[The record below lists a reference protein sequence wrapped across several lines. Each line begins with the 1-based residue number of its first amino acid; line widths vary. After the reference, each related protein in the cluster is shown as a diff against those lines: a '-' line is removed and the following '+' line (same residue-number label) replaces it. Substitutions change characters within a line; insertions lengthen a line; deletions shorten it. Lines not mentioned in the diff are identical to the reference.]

1 MSPDERDPM
10 TLSASRNPK
19 VTGESATDRGIPD
32 TVAQLRATF
41 RSGRTR
47 PVEWRLEQLDA
58 LVRLVTERES
68 DFAEALAK
76 DLGRGAVEAW
86 LADLAPVTGEA
97 KYAAKKLRTWM
108 KSTRVKLPMSV
119 QPGKAWYQYEP
130 LGVVLIIGPWN
141 YPIHLVLAPLVGAL
155 AAGNCAILKPS
166 EHTPACSAVLAKL
179 VPQYLDPEAVA
190 VIEGAADSTQGLL
203 DQALDHCFFT
213 GGPEIGKA
221 VMAGA
226 AKHLTPVTLELGGK
240 SPVIVA
246 DDAKLKVAARRIAF
260 AKLLNSGQT
269 CVAPDYVL
277 VDRLVRDRFVD
288 ELNKAITSFSPEP
301 TLPIINTRQAGR
313 IAGLVEKAG
322 GRTVRGGKIDA
333 DGKRAELT
341 VIVDPDADSALMRDE
356 IFGPVLPIVT
366 VDSMDDAIA
375 HVQQGPKP
383 LALYLFSESRANE
396 TRVVNEISN
405 GGTVVNQLMYHLLVN
420 ELPFGGV
427 GNSGTGAYHGK
438 WGFET
443 FSHRKSVLRKPTWP
457 DPSLAYPPFTKLKQM
472 IMRKVF

>member
-1 MSPDERDPM
+1 VP
-10 TLSASRNPK
+10 A
-19 VTGESATDRGIPD
+19 
-32 TVAQLRATF
+32 
-41 RSGRTR
+41 
-47 PVEWRLEQLDA
+47 
-58 LVRLVTERES
+58 
-68 DFAEALAK
+68 
-76 DLGRGAVEAW
+76 
-86 LADLAPVTGEA
+86 
-97 KYAAKKLRTWM
+97 
-108 KSTRVKLPMSV
+108 SV

-141 YPIHLVLAPLVGAL
+141 YPVHLVLAPLVGAL
-155 AAGNCAILKPS
+155 AAGDCAILKPS
-166 EHTPACSAVLAKL
+166 EHTPACSAALAEL
-179 VPQYLDPEAVA
+179 VPQYLDAEAVA
-190 VIEGAADSTQGLL
+190 VVEGDAATTQELL

-221 VMAGA
+221 VMAAA

-277 VDRLVRDRFVD
+277 VDRKIREPFVD
-288 ELNKAITSFSPEP
+288 ELTKAINAFSTEQ
-301 TLPIINTRQAGR
+301 TLPIVNPRQAGR
-313 IAGLVEKAG
+313 IAGLVENAG
-322 GRTVRGGKIDA
+322 GRIVRGGTVDTE
-333 DGKRAELT
+333 RSQAELT
-341 VIVDPDADSALMRDE
+341 VVVDPDSDSGLMREE
-356 IFGPVLPIVT
+356 IFGPVLPVVT

-383 LALYLFSESRANE
+383 LAVYLFSEGRENE
-396 TRVVNEISN
+396 KRIVDEVSN
-405 GGTVVNQLMYHLLVN
+405 GGTVINSLMYHLLVSG
-420 ELPFGGV
+420 LPFGGV

-443 FSHRKSVLRKPTWP
+443 FSHRKGVLRRPTWP
-457 DPSLAYPPFTKLKQM
+457 DPALAYPPFTTLKQW

>member
-1 MSPDERDPM
+1 M
-10 TLSASRNPK
+10 TVSASRNSDLAA
-19 VTGESATDRGIPD
+19 GRSIPD
-32 TVAQLRATF
+32 TVAQLRTTF
-41 RSGRTR
+41 RSGRTK
-47 PVEWRLEQLDA
+47 PVEWRLAQLDA
-58 LVRLVTERES
+58 LVRLVKEREGEL
-68 DFAEALAK
+68 AQALAT
-76 DLGRGAVEAW
+76 DLGRGPVEAW

-97 KYAAKKLRTWM
+97 QYAAKKLRSWM
-108 KSTRVKLPMSV
+108 KPTRVKLPMSV

-141 YPIHLVLAPLVGAL
+141 YPLHLVLAPLVGAL
-155 AAGNCAILKPS
+155 AAGNCAVLKPS
-166 EHTPACSAVLAKL
+166 ENTPACSAALAEL

-190 VIEGAADSTQGLL
+190 VVEGAADATQALL

-277 VDRLVRDRFVD
+277 VDRKVRDSFVG
-288 ELNKAITSFSPEP
+288 ELNKALDAFSPEP
-301 TLPIINTRQAGR
+301 TLPIVNSRQAER
-313 IAGLVEKAG
+313 LAGLVEKAG
-322 GRTVRGGKIDA
+322 GHTVRGGTIDA
-333 DGKRAELT
+333 TGKRAELT
-341 VIVDPDADSALMRDE
+341 VIVDPDPEAVVMRDE
-356 IFGPVLPIVT
+356 IFGPVLPIVS
-366 VDSMDDAIA
+366 VDSLDDAIA

-396 TRVVNEISN
+396 QRVLDEVSN
-405 GGTVVNQLMYHLLVN
+405 GATVVNQLMYHLLVN

-427 GNSGTGAYHGK
+427 GNSGTGSYHGK

-457 DPSLAYPPFTKLKQM
+457 DPSLAYPPFTRVKQL
-472 IMRKVF
+472 IMRKLF

>member
-1 MSPDERDPM
+1 M
-10 TLSASRNPK
+10 TVSASRNVP
-19 VTGESATDRGIPD
+19 ATRTIPD

-47 PVEWRLEQLDA
+47 PVEWRVAQLDA
-58 LVRLVTERES
+58 ILRLLVEREK
-68 DFAEALAK
+68 DFAEALQK
-76 DLGRGAVEAW
+76 DLGRGPVDAW

-97 KYAAKKLRTWM
+97 KFAKKHLRSWL
-108 KSTRVKLPMSV
+108 KPTRVGVPMSV

-141 YPIHLVLAPLVGAL
+141 YPIHLVLAPLVGAV

-166 EHTPACSAVLAKL
+166 EHTPACSALLAEL
-179 VPQYLDPEAVA
+179 VPQYLDAEAVA
-190 VIEGAADSTQGLL
+190 VVEGAADATQDLL
-203 DQALDHCFFT
+203 EQALDHCFFT

-246 DDAKLKVAARRIAF
+246 DDAKVRVAARRIAF

-277 VDRLVRDRFVD
+277 VDRKIRDTFVD
-288 ELNKAITSFSPEP
+288 ELAKAVNAFSSEQA
-301 TLPIINTRQAGR
+301 LPIINSRQAKR
-313 IAGLVEKAG
+313 IAGLVETAG
-322 GRTVRGGKIDA
+322 GRTVRGGVVDA
-333 DGKRAELT
+333 DRSRGEMT
-341 VIVDPDADSALMRDE
+341 VIVDPDADSNLMREE
-356 IFGPVLPIVT
+356 IFGPVLPIVS

-383 LALYLFSESRANE
+383 LAVYLFSESRANE
-396 TRVVNEISN
+396 SRIVEEISN
-405 GGTVVNQLMYHLLVN
+405 GGTVINSLMYHLLVPD
-420 ELPFGGV
+420 LPFGGV

-438 WGFET
+438 WGFEA
-443 FSHRKSVLRKPTWP
+443 FSHRKAVLRRPTWP
-457 DPSLAYPPFTKLKQM
+457 DPAIAYPPYTKIKQW